1 MSTIRHSN
9 NKYTGLVIVATVVVI
24 LFACLIA
31 YWVTQDSPDVEPIVY
46 GNISHTME
54 IKAFFIRDEETLM
67 IPADGYLISDIKEG
81 ERVANNQVIFSS
93 VDQDSYSLVETIRQ
107 LDSEIFTTLIS
118 SSVNKN
124 LFAEKDAILNGS
136 ITDSLKSMVAAVT
149 KGSYDMLGIY
159 TGNVNDALSDKYDT
173 YINYGDT
180 SIGEVNNL
188 IAKRKSYQT
197 SLNAHTTSVKAK
209 DSCSISY
216 NIYDNTKIC
225 EFDQIS
231 TLNASY
237 LDNFKAKETTS
248 QIDKLYKYGTSIARA
263 VYGYEYY
270 IAFTVTEEQYA
281 NMYYLKSYSVRL
293 SNGTEI
299 PCELVQ
305 YNDCR
310 ADNGKYTVILKTRY
324 GLQDTIGLMYDQNAQ
339 LVIKDY
345 EGFKV
350 RLSSIF
356 DYNSTT
362 GEGYVYILSK
372 IGAAEK
378 RMVKVLAQDTYFAII
393 EEIPNKYDDSMVLY
407 DEIIVN
413 PSSVIEG
420 QLVR

>member
-1 MSTIRHSN
+1 MGTIRHSKN
-9 NKYTGLVIVATVVVI
+9 RYNGLIVLATVVVI
-24 LFACLIA
+24 LFACLVA

-46 GNISHTME
+46 GSISHTTE
-54 IKAFFIRDEETLM
+54 IKAFFIRDEEILYL
-67 IPADGYLISDIKEG
+67 PSDGYLVSDIKEG
-81 ERVANNQVIFSS
+81 ERVANNQVVFSS
-93 VDQDSYSLVETIRQ
+93 VAADSYSLVESIRQ
-107 LDSEIFTTLIS
+107 LDSEIFSTLIS

-124 LFAEKDAILNGS
+124 LFAEKDAILNSS
-136 ITDSLKSMVAAVT
+136 ITESLKNMISAVT
-149 KGSYDMLGIY
+149 NGSFGMLGIY

-197 SLNAHTTSVKAK
+197 SLSAHTTNVKAK

-216 NIYDNTKIC
+216 NIYDISKIC

-231 TLNASY
+231 TLQASY
-237 LDNFKAKETTS
+237 LDKFEAKETTS
-248 QIDKLYKYGTSIARA
+248 QIDKQYNSGTSIARA

-281 NMYYLKSYSVRL
+281 SMYYLKSYSVRL

-299 PCELVQ
+299 PCDLVQ
-305 YNDCR
+305 FNDCR
-310 ADNGKYTVILKTRY
+310 ADSGKYTVILKTRY
-324 GLQDTIGLMYDQNAQ
+324 GLQDTIGLMYDINAQ

-362 GEGYVYILSK
+362 GEGSIYILSK

-378 RMVKVLAQDTYFAII
+378 RTVKVLAQDTYFAII
-393 EEIPNKYDDSMVLY
+393 EEIPNKYDDDMILY
-407 DEIIVN
+407 DEIIIN

-420 QLVR
+420 QIVR